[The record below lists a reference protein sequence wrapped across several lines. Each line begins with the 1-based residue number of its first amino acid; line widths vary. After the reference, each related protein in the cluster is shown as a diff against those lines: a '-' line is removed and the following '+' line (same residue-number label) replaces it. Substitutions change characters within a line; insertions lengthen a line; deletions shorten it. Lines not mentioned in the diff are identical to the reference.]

1 MLQVY
6 KTFTGKGLVE
16 YSVTK
21 NRLDEAGY
29 FRIEYKL
36 YTFADEKVL
45 LDEFQNVVITQLS
58 CVIERNEQDGSHGY
72 LYLVPIPQ
80 NEPSQETLR
89 S

>member
-21 NRLDEAGY
+21 NRLDEVGY

-45 LDEFQNVVITQLS
+45 LDEFQNVVTTQLG

-72 LYLVPIPQ
+72 LYLVPTPQ
-80 NEPSQETLR
+80 SEPSQETLR